1 MAEKKESFDRDNDTI
16 SQEEFQKLEKTE
28 EKKNPLKKMFKGKE
42 KKEEGSDK
50 PAITPT
56 QLTQEQLVNEFY
68 SLNSKFDNLL
78 VNVEKQSGRIDME
91 QDARKSFSERL
102 VNLSS
107 QVGELRSV
115 IVSKERFFDR
125 MESEYQ
131 KMKDQFSAIKP
142 EKIEARFDEV
152 EKRFV
157 KNEANVEKISSQLQ
171 QVSTELE
178 GLNNKLAKLGTY
190 ENLFQ
195 MLEKINSQVKSF
207 EELKNH
213 VEKVGAKVE
222 SYFNELNDKISTV
235 DNLDSRIK
243 TNENSCRT
251 LSKENEKLKAKIA
264 KAASNDDMN
273 KVQKDVEV
281 LKKDI
286 FKKDISTLKSILQPK
301 GVQSSE
307 SKPVKPQTPKSEQ
320 APEAVQQ
327 PTATVQQSTQNK
339 PDQQAQT
346 VQTTQKEPDQLT
358 QKQSSKQ
365 FNRSPDQSQAGSPA
379 QTSSQKA
386 GNQSRVEQVEQ
397 RQTQSKPSQQSAKSQ
412 QEISSS
418 DEISPEERDDILPS
432 DFVLSGKSSKNES
445 GNSKPA
451 DKYKPLEQF
460 LENAKKKGI
469 LNEQLIKQTIQKGWP
484 ENKVREIVS
493 QL

>member
-1 MAEKKESFDRDNDTI
+1 MAEKKESFDRDNDQI

-42 KKEEGSDK
+42 KKEEASDK
-50 PAITPT
+50 PAIMPT
-56 QLTQEQLVNEFY
+56 QLNQEQLVNEFY

-131 KMKDQFSAIKP
+131 KMKDQFSSIKP

-157 KNEANVEKISSQLQ
+157 KNEANVEKISSQMQ

-178 GLNNKLAKLGTY
+178 KLNNKLAKLGTY

-286 FKKDISTLKSILQPK
+286 FKKDISMLRSILKPK
-301 GVQSSE
+301 SDSSSSGE
-307 SKPVKPQTPKSEQ
+307 PSFVKPQTTKSENFSST
-320 APEAVQQ
+320 PETVQQPNSAVQQ
-327 PTATVQQSTQNK
+327 S
-339 PDQQAQT
+339 
-346 VQTTQKEPDQLT
+346 QKKDE
-358 QKQSSKQ
+358 
-365 FNRSPDQSQAGSPA
+365 QSQAKIQQTA
-379 QTSSQKA
+379 QAPHDSSQGENGTPKKA
-386 GNQSRVEQVEQ
+386 TQLQNQKENNQAIPEKREN
-397 RQTQSKPSQQSAKSQ
+397 QSKPQLPAKK
-412 QEISSS
+412 QEHQAMS

-432 DFVLSGKSSKNES
+432 KFALTARSKDS
-445 GNSKPA
+445 GNNKPSN
-451 DKYKPLEQF
+451 DKYRTLKQF
-460 LENAKKKGI
+460 LENANKKGI
-469 LNEQLIKQTIQKGWP
+469 LNEQLIMQTIQKGWP

-493 QL
+493 QF